1 MLSSDKRAQI
11 IANYKNMQEER
22 QNFYNNL
29 INDLENQRSQ
39 ELSNNERQYEDMIKD
54 SEETTKIKLSDLNN
68 EKNAEEQK
76 LQNNKQEKEN
86 EKNNIN
92 NDYNQKEQVLAN
104 KINII
109 KM

>member
-1 MLSSDKRAQI
+1 
-11 IANYKNMQEER
+11 
-22 QNFYNNL
+22 
-29 INDLENQRSQ
+29 
-39 ELSNNERQYEDMIKD
+39 MIKD